1 MSDDDDPGSGNG
13 LLWYA
18 AGRSSGYSS
27 GEADGFQDGKRRGF
41 RDGEVAARRGVEAQ
55 QEADYRAGWRSIHID
70 DFNAWMDVLNEER
83 RRSAQLAVEVESL
96 RENLAIS
103 DRHSDEHRGK
113 LLKTQDFRRG
123 MESCLWALLTAAE
136 QGKCGRP
143 EYVELKSIVYQMND
157 AWSKGEILCSPDAL
171 GPYIASLKRALDS

>member
-1 MSDDDDPGSGNG
+1 VSDDDEPGSGNG

-27 GEADGFQDGKRRGF
+27 GEADGFQDGKRRGI
-41 RDGEVAARRGVEAQ
+41 RDGEAAALRGVEAQ
-55 QEADYRAGWRSIHID
+55 QEADYRAGWRSIHIN

-83 RRSAQLAVEVESL
+83 RRSAQLAVEVETL

-103 DRHSDEHRGK
+103 DRHSDEHRRK

-136 QGKCGRP
+136 QGKSGRP

-157 AWSKGEILCSPDAL
+157 AWSKGEILCSPNAL
-171 GPYIASLKRALDS
+171 GPHIVSLRRALDG